1 MVRNTQGYRK
11 DLNLSETE
19 EDKKA
24 IDALAG
30 AGTADNLS
38 YLQNNLRNT
47 SKIAYRSID
56 SEGFFSNNVSRVLS
70 ATNITTV
77 ISGNQTIIRIKLS
90 NPFLLEI
97 SDQIEL
103 SGISNKPEFNK
114 TYSVESIS
122 TDLTEI
128 ALKNYSEAYGGNL
141 EGSDGTIGTIVITL
155 LPIDLF
161 TYTNDDMVTVSEE
174 VTINITDPAS
184 NNVSVAST
192 TLSPNTNY
200 FVCDSNALT
209 RFRLSNNSS
218 VSGID
223 KINIP
228 ESALEGK
235 TITVT
240 PESFNFIRKE
250 PVHQENLVNY
260 IKPSIQDDEHF
271 SWLGGSTINDTFDS
285 TQQTIEIADIVSER
299 KYKGT
304 SDTTTDDSIKL
315 QGAVVLHDPDNF
327 NSSFSQIIESSDA
340 PGMYIGDVRAFSSDN
355 NPWEKSEEGNPVGI
369 LSTQSYEVSIG
380 DLAFL
385 DGNNIDGS
393 FQVTG
398 ADLSDVSPAEDAKNF
413 THKIPVVIQDENGNK
428 ETFSIL
434 LTKQN

>member
-19 EDKKA
+19 EDQKA

-56 SEGFFSNNVSRVLS
+56 SEGFFSNNVSRVLPVTS
-70 ATNITTV
+70 ISTVIDGSRTNIE
-77 ISGNQTIIRIKLS
+77 IQLS

-103 SGISNKPEFNK
+103 SGIVNKREFNRS
-114 TYSVESIS
+114 YSLGNIS
-122 TDLTEI
+122 TDLKSITLI
-128 ALKNYSEAYGGNL
+128 NYSEAYGGNL
-141 EGSDGTIGTIVITL
+141 EGSDGTTDTIVVTL

-161 TYTNDDMVTVSEE
+161 TYTNDDIVTVSEE
-174 VTINITDPAS
+174 VTISVTE
-184 NNVSVAST
+184 NNVSIAST

-200 FVCDSNALT
+200 FVCDSDALT
-209 RFRLSNNSS
+209 KFRLSNKSS

-223 KINIP
+223 KIDIP
-228 ESALEGK
+228 ESSLAGK
-235 TITVT
+235 TVTVT
-240 PESFNFIRKE
+240 PEFFNFIRKE

-260 IKPSIQDDEHF
+260 IKPDVQDDQYF
-271 SWLGGSTINDTFDS
+271 SWLGNSTINGTFDS

-304 SDTTTDDSIKL
+304 ADTTTDDSLKI
-315 QGAVVLHDPDNF
+315 QGAVVLHDPDNY
-327 NSSFSQIIESSDA
+327 NTDANKVLDPSAAA

-355 NPWEKSEEGNPVGI
+355 NPWEKSDDGNPVGI
-369 LSTQSYEVSIG
+369 LSTKSEEISIG

-398 ADLSDVSPAEDAKNF
+398 VNLLDVSPAEDAKNF
-413 THKIPVVIQDENGNK
+413 THKMPVVIQDENGNK

>member
-19 EDKKA
+19 EDKKT

-70 ATNITTV
+70 ATSITAV

-114 TYSVESIS
+114 TYSLESIS

-174 VTINITDPAS
+174 VTINITDS
-184 NNVSVAST
+184 SNVSIAST

-200 FVCDSNALT
+200 FVCDSDALT
-209 RFRLSNNSS
+209 KFRLSNKSS

-260 IKPSIQDDEHF
+260 IEPSIQDDESF
-271 SWLGGSTINDTFDS
+271 SWLGGSTINQTFDS
-285 TQQTIEIADIVSER
+285 TQQTIEIADIVSET

-315 QGAVVLHDPDNF
+315 QGAVVLHDPDNY
-327 NSSFSQIIESSDA
+327 NTDANKVLGSSAA